1 MDEVIK
7 IVREDGE
14 EWQKKREHIK
24 GFLQHMIKNAE
35 AFVEVTLDID
45 TAKGHTQYTMF
56 LKALDFIASKSKDLN
71 CKRNDYGH
79 TILTV
84 KLPTY
89 AFKEYLED
97 RMADVITDARF
108 LAEFLAGFKTLVALV
123 SESKE

>member
-7 IVREDGE
+7 IVREGGE
-14 EWQKKREHIK
+14 EWQKQREQIK
-24 GFLQHMIKNAE
+24 GFLQHMIRNTE

-45 TAKGHTQYTMF
+45 VAKGHTQYIMF
-56 LKALDFIASKSKDLN
+56 LKALEFIASKSSDL
-71 CKRNDYGH
+71 KYKEDDYGNR
-79 TILTV
+79 ILTV

-123 SESKE
+123 SENKE